1 MLMHYHWGLGIGHT
15 YSHIAST
22 NLPFHSASQYSQWSY
37 SSKDGTGDYR
47 HGNEM
52 NEEWAD
58 GSQTELDKSESDR
71 EGSEPDSVASQ
82 SDSDST
88 LGDHVDMYGSDFDAL
103 SRYEF

>member
-1 MLMHYHWGLGIGHT
+1 M
-15 YSHIAST
+15 
-22 NLPFHSASQYSQWSY
+22 
-37 SSKDGTGDYR
+37 GDYR

-58 GSQTELDKSESDR
+58 GSQTELDKSESDW
-71 EGSEPDSVASQ
+71 EDSEPNSAASQ
-82 SDSDST
+82 SNSDST